1 MIEPMASI
9 ALKAARAGAQ
19 HIARC
24 YDRPDLIKIS
34 SDDNGVFTNVN
45 DEVRNIIIESL
56 RDKYPEHVFPYSD
69 PDNKTNDY
77 EWLIS
82 PLDGT
87 KNFVRQ
93 IPHFS
98 ISIACAFKG
107 KLVHGVIVDPMRQEE
122 FVASKGSGATLNGK
136 RIRVSDSAELKNGSV
151 AGPLLSAKNG
161 KQLEGKLTEI
171 GVMKYNL
178 GSVALDL
185 AYVAAG
191 KIDCLWSDTS
201 DRGAIAAGIVL
212 VREAGGICADFSGGA
227 EHFKS
232 GSIVAGNPKC
242 LRDLCN
248 LTRKFLV

>member
-1 MIEPMASI
+1 
-9 ALKAARAGAQ
+9 
-19 HIARC
+19 
-24 YDRPDLIKIS
+24 
-34 SDDNGVFTNVN
+34 
-45 DEVRNIIIESL
+45 
-56 RDKYPEHVFPYSD
+56 
-69 PDNKTNDY
+69 
-77 EWLIS
+77 
-82 PLDGT
+82 
-87 KNFVRQ
+87 
-93 IPHFS
+93 
-98 ISIACAFKG
+98 
-107 KLVHGVIVDPMRQEE
+107 MRQEE

-136 RIRVSDSAELKNGSV
+136 RIRVSGSAELRNGSV
-151 AGPLLSAKNG
+151 AGPLLSANKR
-161 KQLEGKLTEI
+161 KQLEEKLTEI

-201 DRGAIAAGIVL
+201 ERGAIAAGIVL
-212 VREAGGICADFSGGA
+212 VREAGGLCADFSGGA